1 MMNAVRLMVL
11 GTVWAGAAT
20 GVHAEETKSV
30 GTASFCCIYQHK
42 VKTVD
47 LNQQAVT
54 DSTAA
59 MLEVGDNV
67 AKYGDWA
74 AYHGQLPAN
83 YDTKNLAG
91 NPWTKDYV
99 TVYQDYPQQ
108 GKLTVREGLL
118 PHFYVYE
125 EEPKLVWT
133 PVEGTDTVLGHVC
146 SRAVTTYG
154 GRTWTAS
161 YAADIPMV
169 YGPWKLTGL
178 PGLILKAES
187 ADGIHSFVAQVLYDI
202 DAQAMA
208 WDGTEKDVKVAR
220 NKFVTLRNRLKT
232 DKQWPKS
239 ASYYV
244 NAEDIRSVVIVKD
257 HNHEG
262 LTPNMSIN
270 GISLPMSGGTGHF
283 FQPLETK

>member
-1 MMNAVRLMVL
+1 MMNVVRLMVL

-91 NPWTKDYV
+91 NPWTKDYGGF
-99 TVYQDYPQQ
+99 YQF
-108 GKLTVREGLL
+108 
-118 PHFYVYE
+118 HF
-125 EEPKLVWT
+125 LF
-133 PVEGTDTVLGHVC
+133 L
-146 SRAVTTYG
+146 A
-154 GRTWTAS
+154 
-161 YAADIPMV
+161 
-169 YGPWKLTGL
+169 
-178 PGLILKAES
+178 
-187 ADGIHSFVAQVLYDI
+187 
-202 DAQAMA
+202 
-208 WDGTEKDVKVAR
+208 
-220 NKFVTLRNRLKT
+220 
-232 DKQWPKS
+232 
-239 ASYYV
+239 
-244 NAEDIRSVVIVKD
+244 
-257 HNHEG
+257 
-262 LTPNMSIN
+262 
-270 GISLPMSGGTGHF
+270 
-283 FQPLETK
+283 